1 MNFLEKFDGSDRTP
15 RALQVEALKWISTN
29 WSGKVLA
36 LNLPTGVGKSAIARA
51 IQIETGAAIVP
62 PTNVLMDQYVSTY
75 PGVNA
80 LKGRAHY
87 ECLVGAL
94 ECGSTDECDNCP
106 YVIAREKAE
115 TEPTFFNPHSLF
127 YFDMHN
133 DVKKRPVLVIDEA
146 HKLRDF
152 IMSMSGK
159 SFNEKKYSI
168 PKSLAD
174 VSISQW
180 LENAEMSLLR
190 EARGLD
196 KKGLHKKAA
205 DIYFEAK
212 NVKYTRLSFEERPEN
227 YAVDI
232 QRNSNGTK
240 SLVVQPILPP
250 RYIANRILKAD
261 KLILMSATLLPSDI
275 EEILGHGDF
284 KFLDLPSPIDKERRQ
299 IIYAPTPHPMT
310 RDTHPKLVADAI
322 TKIVEK
328 HPGENTIVHVT
339 YALAK
344 MIAPYIK
351 FKYLAN
357 TPENKEEKIQEFK
370 CKGGVFIASG
380 CSEGVDLPGDFCRV
394 NIIPLLFR
402 LNPTDPVVKKKLG
415 KPNGRTWYNYE
426 TIKALIQQAGRST
439 RGEDDFSRTYV
450 LDSALARLMVD
461 NTLKIPR
468 SLKESIVWNANL
480 KY

>member
-15 RALQVEALKWISTN
+15 RPLQVEALKWISKN
-29 WSGKVLA
+29 WDHKVLA
-36 LNLPTGVGKSAIARA
+36 LNLTTGVGKSAIARA
-51 IQIETGAAIVP
+51 IQIASGADITI
-62 PTNVLMDQYVSTY
+62 PTNQLMDQYIETY
-75 PGVNA
+75 GGVNA
-80 LKGRAHY
+80 LKGKTHY
-87 ECLVGAL
+87 VCNNGLL
-94 ECGSTDECDNCP
+94 ECSDEPSCDECP
-106 YVIAREKAE
+106 YPVARRRAVS
-115 TEPTFFNPHSLF
+115 EPSFFNPHSLF
-127 YFDMHN
+127 YFNLHSSGDSS
-133 DVKKRPVLVIDEA
+133 REILVIDEA

-152 IMSMSGK
+152 IMSMAGK

-174 VSISQW
+174 VSISNW

-250 RYIANRILKAD
+250 RYIANRILKAN

-310 RDTHPKLVADAI
+310 STTHPKLVADAI
-322 TKIVEK
+322 TRVVEK

-339 YALAK
+339 YNLAK
-344 MIAPYIK
+344 LIAPYIK

-357 TPENKEEKIQEFK
+357 TPENKDEKIQEFK

-402 LNPTDPVVKKKLG
+402 LNPTDPVVKKKLA

-439 RGEDDFSRTYV
+439 RGETDSSVVYV
-450 LDSALARLMVD
+450 LDPALPRLITD
-461 NTLKIPR
+461 KSLKIPI
-468 SLKESIVWNANL
+468 SLKEVIKWRT
-480 KY
+480 